1 MFEFIFVLM
10 ISGDLRSTEFYQTHD
25 SCQSKVE
32 MLRSISIDAVCIP
45 KTKEE
50 IQISRE
56 EVNVKTLI
64 PGTY

>member
-1 MFEFIFVLM
+1 M

-56 EVNVKTLI
+56 EVNVKN
-64 PGTY
+64 YM